1 MKLQLPDE
9 NSKVIIARVGL
20 AVQAVLILALLSITL
35 VAGFGSMS
43 LIAFGLVLAIAALI
57 IFRS

>member
-35 VAGFGSMS
+35 VAGFGSMP

-57 IFRS
+57 IFGS